1 MAIIRN
7 IPSERIIH
15 GKLITT
21 SEIAIVSEQQF
32 RTRGEGI
39 VIVKNNEPTKI
50 ILDGSTTD
58 KISIKALSQVL
69 IIPNVGKIDEDFDE
83 ILLDKGSCVE
93 FAFCS
98 GNWYIISSDGLKMG
112 E

>member
-7 IPSERIIH
+7 VPSERIIH
-15 GKLITT
+15 GKLVLT
-21 SEIAIVSEQQF
+21 SEIAIVSEPQF
-32 RTRGEGI
+32 RTKGEGV
-39 VIVKNNEPTKI
+39 VIVKHNEPSKI

-58 KISIKALSQVL
+58 RVSIKALSPVL
-69 IIPNVGKIDEDFDE
+69 IIPNVGKIDEDYDE
-83 ILLDKGSCVE
+83 IYLDKGSCVE
-93 FAFCS
+93 FAYSS